1 MIKVYSRPRCVQCNA
16 TYKKLDEAGI
26 TYEKVDASQSAEA
39 TQFVKDLGYLEA
51 PVVYVD
57 EFTHW
62 SGFRPDLIQKLKEQN
77 NG

>member
-1 MIKVYSRPRCVQCNA
+1 MIKVFSRPRCVQCNA

-39 TQFVKDLGYLEA
+39 TDFVKSLGYMEA
-51 PVVYVD
+51 PVVYVN

-77 NG
+77 DG

>member
-1 MIKVYSRPRCVQCNA
+1 MIKVYSKPSCVQCNA
-16 TYKKLDEAGI
+16 TYIALRKANI
-26 TYEKVDASQSAEA
+26 AYEVIDVSQDAEA
-39 TQFVKDLGYLEA
+39 LEFIMGLGHQQA

-77 NG
+77 DD